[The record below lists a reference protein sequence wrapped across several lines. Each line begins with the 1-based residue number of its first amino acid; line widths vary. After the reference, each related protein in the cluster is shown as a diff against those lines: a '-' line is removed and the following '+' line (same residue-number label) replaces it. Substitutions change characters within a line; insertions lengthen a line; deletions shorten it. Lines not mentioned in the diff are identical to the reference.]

1 MKVSIGKTQT
11 GDIPA
16 IAELEQHYF
25 SMPLT
30 EEQIRSLIET
40 ENTFFLTAVQADGDG
55 QKGQIL
61 GYIGMQTVLDEGYIL
76 NIAVSES
83 CRHLGIANALMKG
96 IEEEA
101 ARRELAF
108 ISLEVRESNLPAVSL
123 YKKHGYVQAGRRKDY
138 YTRPKEDALIFTKYF
153 R

>member
-1 MKVSIGKTQT
+1 MKYTIGKTQK
-11 GDIPA
+11 GDISA
-16 IAELEQHYF
+16 IAELEQQCF
-25 SMPLT
+25 SLPLK
-30 EEQIRSLIET
+30 EDQIRSLLET
-40 ENTFFLTAVQADGDG
+40 ENTCFLTARQADGDG
-55 QKGQIL
+55 QLL

-83 CRHLGIANALMKG
+83 CRHLGIADALMNG

>member
-1 MKVSIGKTQT
+1 MKVSIDKTRT

-16 IAELEQHYF
+16 IAELEQRCF

-40 ENTFFLTAVQADGDG
+40 ENTCFLTAGQADGDG
-55 QKGQIL
+55 QEGKIL

-83 CRHLGIANALMKG
+83 CRHLGIADALMKG

-123 YKKHGYVQAGRRKDY
+123 YKKHGYVQAGRRKEY